1 MGEHLHLFVH
11 ALAVGQRA
19 LMRLAVAVDLIKPA
33 RNRRTGFQHLGGPV
47 HQQHLGAAPFQGQAG
62 LAATGRRATGTLP
75 DPLSF
80 QLLNEVGIIGQLSGN
95 LAGRLLAPAL
105 NLSQF
110 TVLNHFARLG
120 GERPL
125 VQLAGAMQVTK
136 AAMTNTVARLQ
147 AKGLLQVRPDPA
159 DGRSKLVS
167 LTAEGLAARQ
177 AAVARLGQGLAPLQ
191 GVVDT
196 PATDRRAGRAAPAA
210 AVVRPEPLAHRQVP
224 GRDLTAKALGQEV
237 DQQTQR
243 QRLVLPRQDHRVDAQ
258 CLGRMPRQHLHQ
270 RAAAQFIADEVG
282 RSIAMPAPAMAAC
295 LSTAVSLPDR
305 LPRTA
310 WLTRRSDGPS
320 R

>member
-1 MGEHLHLFVH
+1 MPRPSTRP
-11 ALAVGQRA
+11 ADPPAAAV
-19 LMRLAVAVDLIKPA
+19 P
-33 RNRRTGFQHLGGPV
+33 
-47 HQQHLGAAPFQGQAG
+47 
-62 LAATGRRATGTLP
+62 GTLP

-196 PATDRRAGRAAPAA
+196 PALTDAL
-210 AVVRPEPLAHRQVP
+210 AVLRQL
-224 GRDLTAKALGQEV
+224 RQWF
-237 DQQTQR
+237 DQNR
-243 QRLVLPRQDHRVDAQ
+243 
-258 CLGRMPRQHLHQ
+258 
-270 RAAAQFIADEVG
+270 
-282 RSIAMPAPAMAAC
+282 
-295 LSTAVSLPDR
+295 
-305 LPRTA
+305 
-310 WLTRRSDGPS
+310 
-320 R
+320 

>member
-1 MGEHLHLFVH
+1 MP
-11 ALAVGQRA
+11 RPST
-19 LMRLAVAVDLIKPA
+19 RPA
-33 RNRRTGFQHLGGPV
+33 DPPP
-47 HQQHLGAAPFQGQAG
+47 AAEP
-62 LAATGRRATGTLP
+62 GTLP

-167 LTAEGLAARQ
+167 LTDAGLAARQ
-177 AAVARLGQGLAPLQ
+177 AAVARLGQGLAPLH
-191 GVVDT
+191 GVVD
-196 PATDRRAGRAAPAA
+196 AA
-210 AVVRPEPLAHRQVP
+210 ALTDALAVLRQL
-224 GRDLTAKALGQEV
+224 RQWF
-237 DQQTQR
+237 DQNR
-243 QRLVLPRQDHRVDAQ
+243 
-258 CLGRMPRQHLHQ
+258 
-270 RAAAQFIADEVG
+270 
-282 RSIAMPAPAMAAC
+282 
-295 LSTAVSLPDR
+295 
-305 LPRTA
+305 
-310 WLTRRSDGPS
+310 
-320 R
+320 